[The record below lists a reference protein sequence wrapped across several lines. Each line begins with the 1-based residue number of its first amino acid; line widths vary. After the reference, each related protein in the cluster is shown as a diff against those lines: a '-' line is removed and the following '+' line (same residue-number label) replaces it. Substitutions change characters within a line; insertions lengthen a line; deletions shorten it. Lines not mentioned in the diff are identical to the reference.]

1 MDRAVEE
8 RVEEEESMNEND
20 VSINAK
26 IEELEVR
33 LNQALETVKEQR
45 DRIKYLE
52 GMRDAMKFAIR
63 CNGVSG
69 GEVM

>member
-1 MDRAVEE
+1 
-8 RVEEEESMNEND
+8 MNEND
-20 VSINAK
+20 VSINTT
-26 IEELEVR
+26 IEELEAR
-33 LNQALETVKEQR
+33 LNQALETVKVQR

-52 GMRDAMKFAIR
+52 GMMDAMKFVIR